1 MKPFTRLAVV
11 VLWLIALPQLLRFIA
26 GGEIT
31 LNGAPVPLWLS
42 VLVAVL
48 AASLAVMVWREQPRQ
63 KARHPRAV
71 RTHRPASSQAESGR
85 RAMGGPD
92 GHSTGTTIVQ

>member
-1 MKPFTRLAVV
+1 MNPFTRLAVV

-26 GGEIT
+26 GGEM
-31 LNGAPVPLWLS
+31 NGATVPLWLS

-63 KARHPRAV
+63 KARPPRAV
-71 RTHRPASSQAESGR
+71 RTHRPADGQAESGR
-85 RAMGGPD
+85 RATGGPD
-92 GHSTGTTIVQ
+92 GSFDRSTIVQ

>member
-11 VLWLIALPQLLRFIA
+11 VLWLIALQQLLRFIA
-26 GGEIT
+26 GWKIT

-48 AASLAVMVWREQPRQ
+48 AASLAVMVWWEQPRQ
-63 KARHPRAV
+63 KVRIPRGAD
-71 RTHRPASSQAESGR
+71 TPSGQRPG
-85 RAMGGPD
+85 
-92 GHSTGTTIVQ
+92 

>member
-48 AASLAVMVWREQPRQ
+48 AASLAVMVWREQPRP
-63 KARHPRAV
+63 KSKTSPRCGHTV
-71 RTHRPASSQAESGR
+71 RPAARLTVVVEQ
-85 RAMGGPD
+85 
-92 GHSTGTTIVQ
+92 